1 MFVSSEHVYKGT
13 YLASSP
19 ADRKKLLH
27 NLYFTRALLLL
38 EEHLRIPDQHRSILD
53 WMSIIW
59 IEDTDEYYLQ
69 HKSLGS
75 LPQSEEEYEM
85 VSTKVETNVKV
96 LRRGSHV
103 NRLIELEKDPSNF
116 QAHNDDICQACIQ
129 HCYLR
134 YLLNIGDSGTWNI
147 LVRRD
152 GIRGICGIDFE
163 EIRSNTHQSSR
174 DPLTLL
180 LSKVSKRQRELYG
193 PYTNSIQVFPKR
205 IDADD
210 ALATALSTSFKLD
223 VEQINVRIETYL
235 SAINGKQTSG

>member
-1 MFVSSEHVYKGT
+1 M
-13 YLASSP
+13 
-19 ADRKKLLH
+19 LH

-38 EEHLRIPDQHRSILD
+38 EEHLRVPDQHRSILD
-53 WMSIIW
+53 WRSIIW
-59 IEDTDEYYLQ
+59 IEETDEYYLQ

-75 LPQSEEEYEM
+75 LPQSEEDYEM

-103 NRLIELEKDPSNF
+103 SRLIELEKDPTNF
-116 QAHNDDICQACIQ
+116 QASNDDMCQACIQ
-129 HCYLR
+129 HFYLR

-152 GIRGICGIDFE
+152 GTRGICGIDFE

-193 PYTNSIQVFPKR
+193 PYTHSIEVFRQR
-205 IDADD
+205 IDPADE
-210 ALATALSTSFKLD
+210 LAKTLSISFKLD
-223 VEQINVRIETYL
+223 VEQINARIDTYL
-235 SAINGKQTSG
+235 NAITGKKTSG